1 MDFLCNY
8 RKSLCDGDAVKP
20 HAAKPSL
27 QRLINNQILDYR
39 AILKVSQE
47 EMKSII
53 FFGIDIE
60 DMVEV
65 REKIERRFEDGK
77 TVSSTRSS
85 HHFIPHSASQIE
97 HKLCSEDDSFVAI
110 QDFKIPTR
118 VDIGDIAPSS
128 YISCM
133 YNLLWWV
140 DSVNKLDEEQG
151 DVDVLFMHPHGSQ
164 KTFNWPQGGDNCHVP
179 IKNIVLYRHLLKPLE
194 ELKES
199 VMKIMTKQL
208 LRLQNFIH
216 EQLFI

>member
-97 HKLCSEDDSFVAI
+97 HKLCSEDDSFVA
-110 QDFKIPTR
+110 
-118 VDIGDIAPSS
+118 
-128 YISCM
+128 
-133 YNLLWWV
+133 
-140 DSVNKLDEEQG
+140 
-151 DVDVLFMHPHGSQ
+151 
-164 KTFNWPQGGDNCHVP
+164 KTSKFQLELILGTLHHRLTSLACTICCGGLV
-179 IKNIVLYRHLLKPLE
+179 
-194 ELKES
+194 
-199 VMKIMTKQL
+199 Q
-208 LRLQNFIH
+208 
-216 EQLFI
+216 